1 MVIRIL
7 LLSLCLW
14 PQMIYAQVNRKLVI
28 ERKISQ
34 LESFTT
40 QKLGRDQRAIN
51 LWVKNKK
58 GKMPRV
64 NNRLLKSYYFLGIL
78 HAQLYTKYSSGEENR
93 EDLTNFRKARFY
105 LKAIEPYEYN
115 IDKVED
121 RLSKMESVRIE
132 RMKAITNS
140 YWRLMVQYISYQELA
155 LLKDAGGEENITSP
169 QRGLCFG
176 GQFAYGNTEYE
187 WALDACAYA
196 SSGNVGAKNPARYFQ
211 QDVSSKGLYV
221 KPTYWKLLAEGE
233 AGIGLGVPVLLRTV
247 DYTEPAGVT
256 VESRRVIPF
265 GFSVDG
271 RWRMTPTMNLTT
283 TAAMVDGSMLWSI
296 GLIYQ
301 L

>member
-1 MVIRIL
+1 MVIRVIIL
-7 LLSLCLW
+7 ISCLW
-14 PQMIYAQVNRKLVI
+14 SQFVFSQGNRKIVI

-34 LESFTT
+34 LEAFTS
-40 QKLGRDQRAIN
+40 QKLGRDQKALN

-64 NNRLLKSYYFLGIL
+64 SDRLLKSYYFLGTL

-93 EDLTNFRKARFY
+93 EDLSNFRKARFF

-121 RLSKMESVRIE
+121 RLSKIESVRVE
-132 RMKAITNS
+132 RMKSLTHS
-140 YWRLMVQYISYQELA
+140 YWRLMLQYISYQELA

-169 QRGLCFG
+169 QRGMCFG

-211 QDVSSKGLYV
+211 QDVSSKGLYF
-221 KPTYWKLLAEGE
+221 KPTYWKLLSEGE
-233 AGIGLGVPVLLRTV
+233 AGIGLGLPVLLRTV

-265 GFSVDG
+265 GFSIDG
-271 RWRMTPTMNLTT
+271 RWRMTPGTNLMT

-296 GLIYQ
+296 GLSYQ